1 MNRPFK
7 IFLLLFAILWPVFSM
22 ANGNI
27 PTQLKTKLEQTKGKE
42 KLQVW
47 EEWYAPYF
55 YKEPKLWRIN
65 LDEAC
70 ATAQEVLSKDDAIRW
85 CMDLHLNLQEKYFLI
100 GSRNRSNDVLNK
112 AKILIE
118 KNTPETLLKKELLK
132 SWLIAKGGHEFLK
145 YEKTDSASVYFEQ
158 ALNINAGIE
167 DGKLNFRLYKE
178 GLEMFLASEKYSN
191 AQSFIKK
198 IKESQWDLSELEQLE
213 IDFLELSVKNNLRLQ
228 EVTEEDYLLLLA
240 SPVSRD
246 SLLDL
251 KIHLGQASY
260 LYLNNQFE
268 KAEIL
273 LLKID
278 KELKK
283 FNIYLLRES
292 YHKTYARVLSKMG
305 RLKDSR
311 KQISLL
317 RTVILDEG
325 SRETT
330 QIVKEQ
336 KDAFET
342 SQKIKQI
349 NIAKKEK
356 ELRQAS
362 YIKQIAY
369 LIGIGSF
376 PIGLLLFM
384 FVKNKS
390 KRQELALLKKRDEAI
405 NVDRRRLFSSI
416 SAEIKKPLD
425 MMIAPMERAVK
436 SIGDKEAIG
445 DIQLAQ
451 RNGQRLMELID
462 QIQDWNNL
470 ETRVLKINLE
480 KGLLFEKLNNITQR
494 FAAQAEDKGLVFESI
509 LNIEKTNYEMD
520 FEKVNR
526 IISNLLSN
534 AVKFCEP
541 LQKVE
546 FLVDEINNG
555 SDLKFTIQDNGPG
568 ISRDDQTKLFDQH
581 FQGEQGQIK
590 GGTGIGLAT
599 VKEMVEL
606 MKGKISFE
614 SSLGK
619 GTSFYVEIP
628 TQKIKSRVAISKIQ
642 QPTSDK
648 PILLLVE
655 DEADL
660 LNFLKS
666 ELSKKYEIL
675 IAQNTE
681 EGFALAEQHIPDLIL
696 SDWNL
701 PDHTG
706 AWLCKQINQNTLT
719 NHIPVMILTGLS
731 NADHLQE
738 VFDAGAIARMEKP
751 FKLDALLFQIKNILL
766 QEEKIKIRWAQTEE
780 QPNLSVDKPLS
791 FTEQIQQI
799 IQENLS
805 DEYFTVEKMA
815 EILMISRIQLFRKLK
830 NTTGKSPSLLLKEAR
845 FEKSRFLL
853 QSTDQTIA
861 EIAYSVGYS
870 DPNNFSTAYKKHF
883 KTSPSAERST

>member
-1 MNRPFK
+1 
-7 IFLLLFAILWPVFSM
+7 
-22 ANGNI
+22 
-27 PTQLKTKLEQTKGKE
+27 
-42 KLQVW
+42 
-47 EEWYAPYF
+47 
-55 YKEPKLWRIN
+55 
-65 LDEAC
+65 
-70 ATAQEVLSKDDAIRW
+70 
-85 CMDLHLNLQEKYFLI
+85 
-100 GSRNRSNDVLNK
+100 
-112 AKILIE
+112 
-118 KNTPETLLKKELLK
+118 
-132 SWLIAKGGHEFLK
+132 
-145 YEKTDSASVYFEQ
+145 
-158 ALNINAGIE
+158 
-167 DGKLNFRLYKE
+167 
-178 GLEMFLASEKYSN
+178 
-191 AQSFIKK
+191 
-198 IKESQWDLSELEQLE
+198 
-213 IDFLELSVKNNLRLQ
+213 
-228 EVTEEDYLLLLA
+228 
-240 SPVSRD
+240 
-246 SLLDL
+246 
-251 KIHLGQASY
+251 
-260 LYLNNQFE
+260 
-268 KAEIL
+268 
-273 LLKID
+273 
-278 KELKK
+278 
-283 FNIYLLRES
+283 
-292 YHKTYARVLSKMG
+292 
-305 RLKDSR
+305 
-311 KQISLL
+311 
-317 RTVILDEG
+317 
-325 SRETT
+325 
-330 QIVKEQ
+330 
-336 KDAFET
+336 
-342 SQKIKQI
+342 
-349 NIAKKEK
+349 
-356 ELRQAS
+356 
-362 YIKQIAY
+362 
-369 LIGIGSF
+369 
-376 PIGLLLFM
+376 
-384 FVKNKS
+384 
-390 KRQELALLKKRDEAI
+390 
-405 NVDRRRLFSSI
+405 
-416 SAEIKKPLD
+416 
-425 MMIAPMERAVK
+425 MIAPMERAVK

-731 NADHLQE
+731 NAGHLQE